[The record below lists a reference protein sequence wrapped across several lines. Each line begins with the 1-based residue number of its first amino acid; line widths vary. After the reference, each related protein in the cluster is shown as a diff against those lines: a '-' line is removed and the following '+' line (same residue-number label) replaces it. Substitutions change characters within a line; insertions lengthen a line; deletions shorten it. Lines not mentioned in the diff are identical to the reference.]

1 VRLGGL
7 RRHGSLDLGVDAAHD
22 IGDGFR
28 ADQIL
33 FPDLKAELFFQI
45 HDEFKAIKAADAKVI
60 NKLRIVADQRGI
72 EHKGFRQDFSYSAAG
87 VQMTSSLRLP

>member
-7 RRHGSLDLGVDAAHD
+7 GRHRSLDLGIDAAHD

-45 HDEFKAIKAADAKVI
+45 HDEFKAIQAADAEVI
-60 NKLRIVADQRGI
+60 NKLRIVPNQKRI
-72 EHKGFRQDFSYSAAG
+72 EYEGFRQDFSYSAAG
-87 VQMTSSLRLP
+87 VQ